1 MISIALRNLF
11 GEKTR
16 FAISIGGVAFSV
28 MLILTIVSLFR
39 GWQIRSTQYIREID
53 TDIYVT
59 QNGSSDIT
67 SSASIIPI
75 SIKDQI
81 EEIEAVTEVNRFIG
95 RPLQFKIK
103 DRDVNAYLVGY
114 DTKKK
119 IAGPTN
125 IIKGKAEPGTDEIVL
140 DKVLMTNNNLSL
152 GDFIEIFDR
161 PFKIVGVA
169 EGANMFVFQFSF
181 INQEEALDVFKMEEL
196 ATFLLVKTEKDKVH
210 SVIDEINKIEGLE
223 AMTRNEFVERN
234 KKILNEVFIP
244 IISVLVIISILVG
257 TAVIGLT
264 IYTATVEKAK
274 EFGVLKALG
283 ASNMQIYR
291 IIFEQSLVSGVVGY
305 IVGIAATYFILWLIP
320 IYVPVF
326 VTVTLVEDLVWIF
339 GVSIFMSVLA
349 SYTPVR
355 RIVKIDPALVFNSA
369 R

>member
-16 FAISIGGVAFSV
+16 FIISIGGVAFSV

-59 QNGSSDIT
+59 QHGSSDIT

-75 SIKDQI
+75 TIKDQI
-81 EEIEAVTEVNRFIG
+81 EEIEGVTEVNRFIG

-114 DTKKK
+114 DTKRK

-125 IIKGKAEPGTDEIVL
+125 IIKGKADPGKDEIVM
-140 DKVLMTNNNLSL
+140 DKVLMTNNHLSV
-152 GDFIEIFDR
+152 GDYVEIFDR
-161 PFKIVGVA
+161 PFKIIGVA

-181 INQEEALDVFKMEEL
+181 INQEEAKEVFKMEKL
-196 ATFLLVKTEKDKVH
+196 ATFFLVKTKEGEIQN
-210 SVIDEINKIEGLE
+210 VIDKINKIDGLE
-223 AMTRNEFVERN
+223 AMTKPDFVERN

-244 IISVLVIISILVG
+244 IISVLVLISVLVG
-257 TAVIGLT
+257 IAVIGLT
-264 IYTATVEKAK
+264 IYTATVEKAR

-283 ASNMQIYR
+283 ASNTQIYR
-291 IIFEQSLVSGVVGY
+291 IIFEQSMVSGVVGY
-305 IVGIAATYFILWLIP
+305 FVGVASTYFILWLIP

-326 VTVTLVEDLVWIF
+326 VTVTLGSDLAWVF
-339 GVSIFMSVLA
+339 GVSIIMSIVA

-355 RIVKIDPALVFNSA
+355 RIVKIDPALVFNSG